1 MAPGVIGIATVGDR
15 VGDECGERAKEWQVR
30 PEPMADGQM
39 RAVKLPCTACPEP
52 LSRICGTPEVEIDD
66 LWTANGREPHDFASF
81 RVERVAAAYRHEL
94 LMGEGSLIRIR
105 GFSETFDE
113 NCVTGKGTGP
123 GGNVCGRWHAASLAQ
138 AENAVQLQRTC
149 VCESTF
155 AIASSLGGLNADIE
169 LPDLHEDDTVGVEM
183 SAPDDAGATDATG
196 DTVVEEVLADRP
208 VGEAPL
214 AEPETGF
221 AALGL
226 RKELLKALTGLGY
239 EEPTPI
245 QRETIPLLLSGRDL
259 VGQAATGTGKTAAF
273 ALPILQM
280 IEKSKARPEAIAL
293 VLVPTRELAVQVS
306 EAMYKYGR
314 ELGAQVVPI
323 YGGQPIGRQLQAL
336 NRGVHVVV
344 ATPGRALDHI
354 ARNTLNLN
362 NVKMV
367 VLDEADEMLDMG
379 FADDIE
385 EILRSTPEERQTV
398 LFSATMPG
406 RITSIA
412 RRHLRDPLKIQTGAG
427 DTKMG
432 KALVRQTAYIVQRS
446 HKPAALGRILDIEA
460 PAAAIVFCRTRT
472 EVDQLTETMSGR
484 GYRAEALHGGMSQEQ
499 RDRVMGRLKSGAAEL
514 LIATDV
520 AARGLDVDSL
530 THVVNY
536 DVPAAPE
543 SYVHRIGRVGRA
555 GREGIAITL
564 AEPKEQRLLANIE
577 RLTKQKIAF
586 EKVPSVADLRARQIE
601 ITITTIKEALED
613 DDLDKYASVL
623 DALSEVDLRQ
633 VALAAIKLT
642 HAATGATVDER
653 EIPDAMSRV
662 ERPGSSTSKFG
673 KPARGNERDRGN
685 DRGNDRYD
693 RGAPRSNDRYDRGAP
708 AGRAPSSFKGP
719 STSKGAGAPR
729 DFAPR
734 SDSGSRS
741 DSRFD
746 VTDVA
751 TIFISVGRSD
761 GIRAGDLVG
770 AIANESNLSGREIG
784 PIKIAERSSVVGVP
798 AHAAQQVIDALSQTT
813 IKGKKV
819 KAKPYQDDGR

>member
-1 MAPGVIGIATVGDR
+1 
-15 VGDECGERAKEWQVR
+15 
-30 PEPMADGQM
+30 
-39 RAVKLPCTACPEP
+39 
-52 LSRICGTPEVEIDD
+52 
-66 LWTANGREPHDFASF
+66 
-81 RVERVAAAYRHEL
+81 
-94 LMGEGSLIRIR
+94 
-105 GFSETFDE
+105 
-113 NCVTGKGTGP
+113 
-123 GGNVCGRWHAASLAQ
+123 
-138 AENAVQLQRTC
+138 
-149 VCESTF
+149 
-155 AIASSLGGLNADIE
+155 
-169 LPDLHEDDTVGVEM
+169 
-183 SAPDDAGATDATG
+183 
-196 DTVVEEVLADRP
+196 
-208 VGEAPL
+208 
-214 AEPETGF
+214 
-221 AALGL
+221 
-226 RKELLKALTGLGY
+226 
-239 EEPTPI
+239 
-245 QRETIPLLLSGRDL
+245 
-259 VGQAATGTGKTAAF
+259 
-273 ALPILQM
+273 
-280 IEKSKARPEAIAL
+280 
-293 VLVPTRELAVQVS
+293 
-306 EAMYKYGR
+306 
-314 ELGAQVVPI
+314 
-323 YGGQPIGRQLQAL
+323 L

-460 PAAAIVFCRTRT
+460 PVAAIVFCRTRT

-564 AEPKEQRLLANIE
+564 AEPKEQRLLSNIE

-613 DDLDKYASVL
+613 DELDKYASVL

-685 DRGNDRYD
+685 DRGIDRYD
-693 RGAPRSNDRYDRGAP
+693 RGPSRGSNERFDRGAP

-719 STSKGAGAPR
+719 NSSTNTRGAGAPR

-734 SDSGSRS
+734 NDSGSRS
-741 DSRFD
+741 ESRFD